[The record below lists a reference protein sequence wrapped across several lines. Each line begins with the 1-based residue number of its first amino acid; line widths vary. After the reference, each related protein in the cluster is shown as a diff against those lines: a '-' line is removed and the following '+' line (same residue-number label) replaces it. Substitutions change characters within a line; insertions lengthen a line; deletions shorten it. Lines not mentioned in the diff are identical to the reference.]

1 MERRRLLLPL
11 VVAAAVFVA
20 AGGYIHLVE
29 WLDVYRDVP
38 SAVPGSEVVTIGFPV
53 NVAISVLAVLGL
65 AVATWKRPTL
75 LWIVVIGTLVFQAGS
90 LATLILSRT
99 GSVLGWSEPTWND
112 AANQTRAVEIGAIL
126 CLVALGGILAMGR
139 ASWENAAPTGDEA

>member
-1 MERRRLLLPL
+1 MQRRLILPL

-29 WLDVYRDVP
+29 WFDVYRDIP
-38 SAVPGSEVVTIGFPV
+38 AAVPGSEVVTVGFPV
-53 NVAISVLAVLGL
+53 NVAISALAVVGL
-65 AVATWKRPTL
+65 ALATWKLPRLLWLVVVGTL
-75 LWIVVIGTLVFQAGS
+75 LFQAGS

-139 ASWENAAPTGDEA
+139 ASWENEAPTGDEP